1 MKPYPVREYLHRRKA
16 SRCSRT
22 KTLLAA
28 HPRPI
33 WPHRLPL
40 SKFAA
45 EPLMAAKSS
54 LWPDWPRLCCGAVK
68 VLWSYWQVDRR
79 VCVSSHRMAW
89 SAEAHWVISFDDS
102 TMPVDA
108 MPDGWEHRRVTE
120 YVYDMSDVERDALT
134 AEFLSTKCSSDKRFV
149 CFELAGNDPFANI
162 ARQVEREVFQQS
174 FGNDPVMLTREYA
187 PYEEHSLFFLAVDTH
202 AKAPAG
208 VLRMIRNSSSGL
220 KTLVD
225 LEDSTKSPTTVPTA
239 DVMRLHG
246 IDDLDR
252 CWDGASATVPRR
264 YRRSLAAIHLQ
275 TLSAWYA
282 AAIRENIEH
291 FVSILDAPIYKIVR
305 GIFALPVVPLAGTS
319 PFTYMGGLNHQ
330 AVYAHLSTTLSDATS
345 GNRKLGQKV
354 RDCFAERTFPG
365 LVLQPER

>member
-1 MKPYPVREYLHRRKA
+1 M
-16 SRCSRT
+16 T
-22 KTLLAA
+22 
-28 HPRPI
+28 
-33 WPHRLPL
+33 
-40 SKFAA
+40 
-45 EPLMAAKSS
+45 
-54 LWPDWPRLCCGAVK
+54 D
-68 VLWSYWQVDRR
+68 
-79 VCVSSHRMAW
+79 
-89 SAEAHWVISFDDS
+89 
-102 TMPVDA
+102 
-108 MPDGWEHRRVTE
+108 
-120 YVYDMSDVERDALT
+120 YVYDMSDVDRDQLT
-134 AEFLSTKCSSDKRFV
+134 KQFLSTKQPSDQRFV
-149 CFELAGNDPFANI
+149 CFELDGCDPFANI
-162 ARQVEREVFQQS
+162 ARQIEREVFEQS
-174 FGNDPVMLTREYA
+174 FGNDPAMLAAEYA
-187 PYEEHSLFFLAVDTH
+187 PYEESSLFFLAVDTQTR
-202 AKAPAG
+202 APAG
-208 VLRMIRNSSSGL
+208 VLRMISNSPSGL

-225 LEDSTKSPTTVPTA
+225 LQDSNKCPTTVLTS

-275 TLSAWYA
+275 TLSTWYA

-319 PFTYMGGLNHQ
+319 PFSYMGGINHQ
-330 AVYAHLSTTLSDATS
+330 AVYAHLSTTLSEATN